1 MELRWILLIIGVALL
16 VYIALSGNR
25 SRRKDAD
32 YIPSHTRKQ
41 SDESLFAD
49 DAPDKTMSDAQD
61 LFTQEH
67 DHEAFGDFD
76 LPVSES
82 RTQAADPAKDPSPLT
97 ESHDDMDFFTP
108 AENLRAS
115 SESSESAGG
124 KKIFSSIAEK
134 IEAFSA
140 RLTPRRKERMAASAA
155 RAGSET
161 DQTQSGEEKIIS
173 VNVMAPAGTVLDG
186 AALYQVFLQRGFEY
200 GEMGIFHSRYS
211 GRTIFSIVNMVEPG
225 SFDLDSIEDMQTP
238 GVTLFLQLPGPIA
251 ADVLF
256 EVLLSEASD
265 MARAMGATVTDSHR
279 STLSK
284 QTVQHLREE
293 IYEYMHRQ
301 KYFGG
306 TAR

>member
-1 MELRWILLIIGVALL
+1 MELRWILLIIGVLLL

-32 YIPSHTRKQ
+32 YIPSHTRQQ
-41 SDESLFAD
+41 SDEPLFGD
-49 DAPDKTMSDAQD
+49 DTQDKTMSDDVD
-61 LFTQEH
+61 LFAQEQ
-67 DHEAFGDFD
+67 EPFSFD
-76 LPVSES
+76 QPVDEPAAMQAP
-82 RTQAADPAKDPSPLT
+82 RQAADPLAAA
-97 ESHDDMDFFTP
+97 DDDLDFFTP
-108 AENLRAS
+108 AEKLRAETDAGEGS
-115 SESSESAGG
+115 GG
-124 KKIFSSIAEK
+124 KRIFSSIAEK
-134 IEAFSA
+134 IDAFSA

-155 RAGSET
+155 RAGGDAPE
-161 DQTQSGEEKIIS
+161 QAGEEKIIS
-173 VNVMAPAGTVLDG
+173 VNVMAPAGALLEG
-186 AALYQVFLQRGFEY
+186 AALYQVFLQRGFDY

-225 SFDLDSIEDMQTP
+225 SFDLDTIEDMQTP

-265 MARAMGATVTDSHR
+265 MARALGATVTDSHR

-306 TAR
+306 AAR

>member
-32 YIPSHTRKQ
+32 YIPSHTRQQ
-41 SDESLFAD
+41 SDESLFGE
-49 DAPDKTMSDAQD
+49 DAPDKTMSDASD
-61 LFTQEH
+61 LFSHDQEH
-67 DHEAFGDFD
+67 EHFGDFEVPPREAETATKKPNAQGTPDPLLAAQDD
-76 LPVSES
+76 L
-82 RTQAADPAKDPSPLT
+82 
-97 ESHDDMDFFTP
+97 DFFTP

-115 SESSESAGG
+115 SESGGG

-134 IEAFSA
+134 IDAFSA
-140 RLTPRRKERMAASAA
+140 RLTPRRKERMEASAA
-155 RAGSET
+155 RAGS
-161 DQTQSGEEKIIS
+161 DAGKGQAGEEKIIS
-173 VNVMAPAGTVLDG
+173 VNVMAPAGSLLEG
-186 AALYQVFLQRGFEY
+186 AALYQVFLHRGFEY

-225 SFDLDSIEDMQTP
+225 SFDLDTIEDMQTP

-265 MARAMGATVTDSHR
+265 MARALGATVTDSHR

-306 TAR
+306 AAR